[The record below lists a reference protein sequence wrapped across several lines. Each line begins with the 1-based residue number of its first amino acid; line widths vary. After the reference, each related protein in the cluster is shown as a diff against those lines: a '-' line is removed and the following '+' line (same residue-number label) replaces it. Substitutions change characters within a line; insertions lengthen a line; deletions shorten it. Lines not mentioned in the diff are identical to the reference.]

1 MICIFMM
8 LFEMISGP
16 WDTPVNPE
24 QLIVV
29 GVMVG
34 ELVGSG
40 VLDGVNVSVGLP
52 GFVGIVFDGVLP
64 EVGKWVDVGIKTKVG
79 VLVVIEVGCLDGV
92 GDSAANPVGKADP
105 RIGMDIR
112 NVRALADTIVNGSSG
127 TTEMI
132 G

>member
-1 MICIFMM
+1 MILSEIV
-8 LFEMISGP
+8 SGP

-24 QLIVV
+24 QLIAV

-34 ELVGSG
+34 ELVGNG
-40 VLDGVNVSVGLP
+40 VLDGLKVKVGGP
-52 GFVGIVFDGVLP
+52 EFVGIVFEGVLP
-64 EVGKWVDVGIKTKVG
+64 EGGKLVDVAIRTNVG
-79 VLVVIEVGCLDGV
+79 VLVVIEVGLLDGV
-92 GDSAANPVGKADP
+92 GDSAPNPVGNADP